1 MCFLDFGVAY
11 MQNKEIYYDICNNT
25 DVDKVVC
32 LALKLWD
39 DADYDDL
46 KEEFEAIV
54 QTENNVVFTAY
65 FQKDMI
71 AFAHCS
77 IRNEYIEGA
86 DSDNVAYLE
95 AVYVEEKFR
104 NLGIASCLIEHCE
117 IWAKSKG
124 CKQFASDCEINNSA
138 SINLH
143 NKNGFSESA
152 KLVHFIKDI
161 GS

>member
-1 MCFLDFGVAY
+1 MFFRSWGSY

-25 DVDKVVC
+25 DIGKVVC

-54 QTENNVVFTAY
+54 NTQNNIVFTAC

-71 AFAHCS
+71 AFAHCA
-77 IRNEYIEGA
+77 IRNEYVEGA
-86 DSDNVAYLE
+86 DSNNVGYLE

-104 NLGIASCLIEHCE
+104 NLGIASHLIELCE
-117 IWAKSKG
+117 IWAKSKD
-124 CKQFASDCEINNSA
+124 CKQFASDCELNNLS

-143 NKNGFSESA
+143 RKNGFSESA
-152 KLVHFIKDI
+152 KLIHFIKYI